1 MTLGPRRAL
10 PVALIAGDAPEI
22 VHRTLDAQLSRAVP
36 GEHDARFVRRVA
48 GQDDVGLSERAR
60 SVLARVTEVV
70 HPLSEVLTSRLDAQ
84 ALRVLV
90 SRGLVQVA
98 GPTPTDALHVL
109 GMFTHWDATASEKAM
124 LLLARKRSGSGEKHA
139 QSARDMARQVADAL
153 TDATGTALLEA
164 GFAADGVEDPSAA
177 ARHPLVHR
185 GLRQVPGLVRMT
197 TALGVPVVGLGAS
210 ARVTYPAVGAWLNAE
225 TLLPDH
231 GDVANAIGAVTGRV
245 RMIREGMV
253 TCPSE
258 GLFRAHLG
266 DVPQDFGDAE
276 SALSALETTLKAA
289 AQADAETAG
298 VASVHLSVSRDIKR
312 VEIEAR
318 EMFVEAR
325 IVVEATGRPRIAS
338 HDVATAL

>member
-1 MTLGPRRAL
+1 
-10 PVALIAGDAPEI
+10 
-22 VHRTLDAQLSRAVP
+22 
-36 GEHDARFVRRVA
+36 
-48 GQDDVGLSERAR
+48 
-60 SVLARVTEVV
+60 
-70 HPLSEVLTSRLDAQ
+70 
-84 ALRVLV
+84 
-90 SRGLVQVA
+90 
-98 GPTPTDALHVL
+98 
-109 GMFTHWDATASEKAM
+109 
-124 LLLARKRSGSGEKHA
+124 
-139 QSARDMARQVADAL
+139 
-153 TDATGTALLEA
+153 
-164 GFAADGVEDPSAA
+164 
-177 ARHPLVHR
+177 
-185 GLRQVPGLVRMT
+185 
-197 TALGVPVVGLGAS
+197 
-210 ARVTYPAVGAWLNAE
+210 
-225 TLLPDH
+225 
-231 GDVANAIGAVTGRV
+231 VANAIGAVTGRV
-245 RMIREGMV
+245 RVIREGMV